1 MNENLSVLG
10 VFSLLSILAVGGGAA
25 VLPETKALV
34 VETHHWLND
43 DQFRDIYGLG
53 QVVPGPNM
61 LMVIVIGYHVTGF
74 VGALMAFL
82 GFFLPAGA
90 ISWAASRVWDHFE
103 GSPWRRALQQGLAPL
118 VVGLMASGTIS
129 IARTAID
136 GRLTVVIAFAVF
148 AGVYCVK
155 KINPALL
162 VLGGG
167 LVGLALLSGTG
178 AGMPPS

>member
-1 MNENLSVLG
+1 MNENLSVFA
-10 VFSLLSILAVGGGAA
+10 VFSLLSVLAVGGGAA
-25 VLPETKALV
+25 VLPETKELV
-34 VETHHWLND
+34 VGSYHWLSD

-74 VGALMAFL
+74 TGALLAFL

-103 GSPWRRALQQGLAPL
+103 GSPWRRSLQQGLAPL
-118 VVGLMASGTIS
+118 VVGLMAAGTIS

-136 GRLTVVIAFAVF
+136 GTLTILIAIGVF
-148 AGVYCVK
+148 AGVYFMK
-155 KINPALL
+155 KVNPAIL

-167 LVGLALLSGTG
+167 LVGLVLLSGTG
-178 AGMPPS
+178 AGMPPG